1 MDYLYIGLIILF
13 AVLAHEIGHLI
24 AMRKCGVWVNELGI
38 GLPLGPR
45 IGWTF
50 TSQKYT
56 GKTFRI
62 SCYPLV
68 LLGAFVR
75 PEDEKSMT
83 QLSYHDQA
91 FISGAGIIA
100 NLVCIVL
107 GFALLGILIPEHPAR
122 AINFPLIGKLT
133 ITHALLWGGL
143 FSAGFL
149 LWFARPIT
157 QYLFPVCAVAILVWI
172 INILLHMPF
181 GVFVERSGGIVAI
194 AQLGKNFSGSA
205 VALTYYSI
213 LISYLLALTNLLPIY
228 PLDGGRI
235 VKLLGEKFF
244 PRIWIVCEKAGVV
257 FFVFLMIF
265 ALYGD
270 MRRIAALF

>member
-1 MDYLYIGLIILF
+1 MDYVFIGLIILF
-13 AVLAHEIGHLI
+13 AVLVHEIGHLI

-38 GLPLGPR
+38 GLPVGPR

-50 TSQKYT
+50 NSKKYS
-56 GKTFRI
+56 GKTFRV
-62 SCYPLV
+62 SCYPLL

-75 PEDEKSMT
+75 PEDEKSIA

-91 FISGAGIIA
+91 FIYGAGVIA

-107 GFALLGILIPEHPAR
+107 GFALLAMFALEHPLR
-122 AINFPLIGKLT
+122 MMNFPLIGKMAV
-133 ITHALLWGGL
+133 THALIWGGL
-143 FSAGFL
+143 FSGGFI

-157 QYLFPVCAVAILVWI
+157 QYLFPISAVAILVWI
-172 INILLHMPF
+172 ITLLLPMSF
-181 GVFVERSGGIVAI
+181 GVFVENSGGIVAI

-205 VALTYYSI
+205 IALTSYGI
-213 LISYLLALTNLLPIY
+213 LISYLLAVTNLLPIY

-244 PRIWIVCEKAGVV
+244 PRIWSVCEKAGVA
-257 FFVFLMIF
+257 FFVFLIFF

-270 MRRIAALF
+270 IRRIIALF